1 MGLPSPGTSVQ
12 LTPDEGTGVTQVRG
26 EGGDTQSGYME
37 KGDFAFQQN
46 FTMHW
51 LMILK
56 GETVLPLEA
65 F

>member
-1 MGLPSPGTSVQ
+1 MQ
-12 LTPDEGTGVTQVRG
+12 LTPDEGTGVTQIRG